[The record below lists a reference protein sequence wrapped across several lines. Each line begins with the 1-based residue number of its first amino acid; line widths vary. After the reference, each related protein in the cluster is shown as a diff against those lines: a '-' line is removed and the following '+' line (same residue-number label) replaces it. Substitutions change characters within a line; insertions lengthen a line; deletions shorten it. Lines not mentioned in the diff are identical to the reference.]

1 MDCGISLPSFLFHTL
16 FVYTESKINHFIE
29 EFFLY
34 QVTAGLL
41 DVVYPSEDKDK
52 VSPLLVNILTRVF
65 PYLKNH
71 RYLDRKCYQFVM
83 STFICHT
90 LFVCARVRSESLIL
104 SVGSF
109 QIQL

>member
-1 MDCGISLPSFLFHTL
+1 MQINLFCCGPCRAAQIDVLRYFLTALLFHTAIFL
-16 FVYTESKINHFIE
+16 YQIISLRSFL
-29 EFFLY
+29 LY

-90 LFVCARVRSESLIL
+90 LFVYDRV
-104 SVGSF
+104 
-109 QIQL
+109 